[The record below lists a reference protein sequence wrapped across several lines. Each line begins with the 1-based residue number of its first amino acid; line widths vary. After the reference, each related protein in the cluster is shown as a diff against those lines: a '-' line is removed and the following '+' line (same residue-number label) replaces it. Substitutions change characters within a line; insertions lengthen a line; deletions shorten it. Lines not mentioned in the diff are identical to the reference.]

1 MEEEYDL
8 TKVEHPELIDF
19 MNDLIEIGKKVKE
32 DVELDASVGG
42 MKKDFDTYYGGRN
55 NLD

>member
-19 MNDLIEIGKKVKE
+19 MNGLIEIGKKVKE
-32 DVELDASVGG
+32 DGELDASVDG

>member
-19 MNDLIEIGKKVKE
+19 MNDLLKVNERIKVDE
-32 DVELDASVGG
+32 TDTDIVTHHGGTNPLD
-42 MKKDFDTYYGGRN
+42 
-55 NLD
+55 

>member
-1 MEEEYDL
+1 MEEEHDL

-19 MNDLIEIGKKVKE
+19 MNDLIELDKKIKRDGV
-32 DVELDASVGG
+32 LDASVDG

>member
-19 MNDLIEIGKKVKE
+19 MKDLLKVNERIKME
-32 DVELDASVGG
+32 ESVKDIASH
-42 MKKDFDTYYGGRN
+42 YGGTN
-55 NLD
+55 PND

>member
-19 MNDLIEIGKKVKE
+19 MNDLLKVNEQIKVDETDNEIETHYAG
-32 DVELDASVGG
+32 
-42 MKKDFDTYYGGRN
+42 Y
-55 NLD
+55 NLND

>member
-8 TKVEHPELIDF
+8 KKVEHPELIDF
-19 MNDLIEIGKKVKE
+19 MNDLIELDKKIKE
-32 DVELDASVGG
+32 DGEIDASVDG

>member
-19 MNDLIEIGKKVKE
+19 MNDLLKVNELIKVDETDKEIETHYAGTNP
-32 DVELDASVGG
+32 LD
-42 MKKDFDTYYGGRN
+42 
-55 NLD
+55 

>member
-19 MNDLIEIGKKVKE
+19 MNDLIELDKKIKRDGVL
-32 DVELDASVGG
+32 DVSVDG
-42 MKKDFDTYYGGRN
+42 MKKDFDTYFGGRN